1 MQELEVIENEL
12 VPVYVT
18 STGEK
23 VVYGSE
29 LHAVLQ
35 VGRDFSTWVK
45 ARLAECDATEKED
58 YDSFPQNGGKPT
70 GGRPRMEYVIKLDT
84 AKEMAMLEHN
94 EKGKRV
100 RRYFI
105 GVEKRYKAGKIR
117 NDKSD
122 KLRIMEM
129 NARTRMAQTYLKLAQ
144 IDTLSPT
151 YKSVL
156 ASKASEVLAGEPIIP
171 IPKIE
176 QKKVYTAQ
184 EIGNMFGI
192 SANKVGRIANQ
203 NNLKTEA
210 NGEYR
215 RDKSKHSAHECDVW
229 VYFAAAIPEFEKIIA
244 KEKEQT
250 Q

>member
-1 MQELEVIENEL
+1 MQEQIEQTLTSMEVAEMVGKEHKNLMRDVRSYVKELGELKIEPTDFFRENTYKTEQNKVLPCYDITKKGCEFIAHKLTGIKGTEFTARYINRFHDMEDVVKEGIPKKNE
-12 VPVYVT
+12 
-18 STGEK
+18 SG
-23 VVYGSE
+23 
-29 LHAVLQ
+29 
-35 VGRDFSTWVK
+35 
-45 ARLAECDATEKED
+45 
-58 YDSFPQNGGKPT
+58 
-70 GGRPRMEYVIKLDT
+70 
-84 AKEMAMLEHN
+84 
-94 EKGKRV
+94 
-100 RRYFI
+100 
-105 GVEKRYKAGKIR
+105 
-117 NDKSD
+117 D
-122 KLRIMEM
+122 KLHIMEM

-171 IPKIE
+171 LPKIE